1 MVKTEKLENLSGVLR
16 IRGAEERL
24 EQAKKSD
31 QGEISGDSSVKF
43 RRSVVSDSLRPHGLQ
58 HTRLRCS

>member
-1 MVKTEKLENLSGVLR
+1 MAKTEKLENLSGVLR

-31 QGEISGDSSVKF
+31 QGEISGDSSVQF
-43 RRSVVSDSLRPHGLQ
+43 SSVQSLSHVW
-58 HTRLRCS
+58 